1 MSILKMHRMKRIS
14 SLDGLKAI
22 MMLSIFCWH
31 TPPNPTSPLG
41 EPAADLGARACEV
54 LIVAAGETAIRNT
67 GISGHR
73 VKNYDIHRNS

>member
-22 MMLSIFCWH
+22 MMLSI
-31 TPPNPTSPLG
+31 
-41 EPAADLGARACEV
+41 
-54 LIVAAGETAIRNT
+54 
-67 GISGHR
+67 HR